1 MILIRLAV
9 IYTAL
14 ALGANAALDD
24 TAALEELSEGSMR
37 KLVFGEE
44 RPPVSTLPFTDRAGA
59 EHRLGDQAG
68 KYLLVNFWAT
78 WCVPC
83 RDEMPALDALQRD
96 LGGARFQ
103 VLTIAVGR
111 NALAGIDR
119 FFAEVGV
126 TALPVL
132 LDPRQALA
140 RDMGVLGL
148 PMTVLVDPE
157 GGEIA
162 RMIGDADW
170 SGPSAR
176 AILAA
181 LLAEE

>member
-1 MILIRLAV
+1 
-9 IYTAL
+9 
-14 ALGANAALDD
+14 
-24 TAALEELSEGSMR
+24 
-37 KLVFGEE
+37 
-44 RPPVSTLPFTDRAGA
+44 
-59 EHRLGDQAG
+59 
-68 KYLLVNFWAT
+68 
-78 WCVPC
+78 
-83 RDEMPALDALQRD
+83 MPALDALQRD

-148 PMTVLVDPE
+148 PLSVLVDPE
-157 GGEIA
+157 GREIA
-162 RMIGDADW
+162 RLIGDADW

-181 LLAEE
+181 LLAQD